1 MSVEVAR
8 AVMSRA
14 ESRAPSLPI
23 AYLILVLLGW
33 AGGHRWY
40 VGKGGTAIAQFLLM
54 PTGIGLVWWFVDI
67 FLLPG
72 LVEQRRLDLRQ
83 DAMLEALTW
92 STLAGRAA

>member
-8 AVMSRA
+8 AVMWRA

-23 AYLILVLLGW
+23 AYLFLVLLGW

-40 VGKGGTAIAQFLLM
+40 VGKGGTAIAQFLLVLI
-54 PTGIGLVWWFVDI
+54 GVGLVWWFIDI

-72 LVEQRRLDLRQ
+72 LVEQRRQDLRQ

-92 STLAGRAA
+92 STLASRTA